1 MKKIFYNKDAK
12 EKITEA
18 VNIIYE
24 AVAHTL
30 GPKGGNTAF
39 SISNSNPIVTND
51 GVSIAKE
58 ISVKDPAINIGIEL
72 IKQAAIRANEEAGD
86 GTTTSIVLTKHI
98 YEEGIKLI
106 EEGANP
112 ISLRDGMYKALD
124 EIITKINKVSK
135 DISTDT
141 DILNIATISSGSK
154 ELGEVIL
161 RAFNEIGEDGI
172 LQVEKGNSEKT
183 FINTI
188 SGFHICTGPIDEH
201 FVKEKEL
208 KLENCYILNTNIDF
222 EKTKP
227 LRSLL
232 NILNNQERPCILIGN
247 SFSQEVISNLLINLQ
262 RDIICIPV
270 EAPNFG
276 PKRMDILK
284 DLAAITNSELID
296 KNDNIHLEVLTEKEL
311 INKLGVVKEL
321 KVKKDLIVFTE
332 LLDEE
337 LLKKRV
343 KELKEKKV
351 EKERISKLAGGISTI
366 YVGGLS
372 RLEVDEKYYRV
383 EDAIN
388 ATNSAIKE
396 GIVPGGGSV
405 FYNIYNTKLQIEEKN
420 DFDKG
425 YNMLYKVLMYPF
437 EVICKN
443 SGIEKPSFW
452 GTYSNEF
459 GLDASTGEMCN
470 LIERGII
477 DPAKTLKSSLKAA
490 VSVASTIL
498 TTNCIVVDEEEKKSY
513 KSFL

>member
-98 YEEGIKLI
+98 YEEGVKLI

-208 KLENCYILNTNIDF
+208 KLAICYILNTNIDF

-247 SFSQEVISNLLINLQ
+247 SFNSNPSPTSI
-262 RDIICIPV
+262 RFGS
-270 EAPNFG
+270 PN
-276 PKRMDILK
+276 P
-284 DLAAITNSELID
+284 
-296 KNDNIHLEVLTEKEL
+296 
-311 INKLGVVKEL
+311 
-321 KVKKDLIVFTE
+321 
-332 LLDEE
+332 
-337 LLKKRV
+337 
-343 KELKEKKV
+343 
-351 EKERISKLAGGISTI
+351 
-366 YVGGLS
+366 
-372 RLEVDEKYYRV
+372 
-383 EDAIN
+383 
-388 ATNSAIKE
+388 
-396 GIVPGGGSV
+396 
-405 FYNIYNTKLQIEEKN
+405 
-420 DFDKG
+420 
-425 YNMLYKVLMYPF
+425 
-437 EVICKN
+437 
-443 SGIEKPSFW
+443 
-452 GTYSNEF
+452 
-459 GLDASTGEMCN
+459 
-470 LIERGII
+470 
-477 DPAKTLKSSLKAA
+477 
-490 VSVASTIL
+490 
-498 TTNCIVVDEEEKKSY
+498 
-513 KSFL
+513 

>member
-1 MKKIFYNKDAK
+1 MKKVFYNKDAK
-12 EKITEA
+12 DKITEA
-18 VNIIYE
+18 VKIIYE
-24 AVAHTL
+24 AVSHTL

-86 GTTTSIVLTKHI
+86 GTTTSIVLTKYI

-124 EIITKINKVSK
+124 EIINKINEVSK
-135 DISTDT
+135 AVSTDE
-141 DILNIATISSGSK
+141 DILNIAKISSGSK

-161 RAFNEIGEDGI
+161 KAFNEIGEDGI

-188 SGFHICTGPIDEH
+188 NGFHICTGAIDEH
-201 FVKEKEL
+201 FLKEKEL
-208 KLENCYILNTNIDF
+208 KLEECYILNTNIDF

-232 NILNNQERPCILIGN
+232 NILNTQERPCILIGN

-262 RDIICIPV
+262 RDIVCIPV
-270 EAPNFG
+270 EAPSFG

-343 KELKEKKV
+343 KELKEKNV
-351 EKERISKLAGGISTI
+351 EKERISKLVGGISTI

-405 FYNIYNTKLQIEEKN
+405 FYNISNTKLQIEEKT

-437 EVICKN
+437 EVICRN

-459 GLDASTGEMCN
+459 GLDASTGEICN

>member
-12 EKITEA
+12 DKIEEA

-39 SISNSNPIVTND
+39 SISNSTPIVTND

-72 IKQAAIRANEEAGD
+72 IKQAAIKANEEAGD
-86 GTTTSIVLTKHI
+86 GTTTSIVLTKFI
-98 YEEGIKLI
+98 FEEGMKLI
-106 EEGANP
+106 ELGANP
-112 ISLRDGMYKALD
+112 ISLRDGMYKALN
-124 EIITKINKVSK
+124 EILELISKSAKAVS
-135 DISTDT
+135 TNN

-161 RAFNEIGEDGI
+161 KAFSEIGEDGI
-172 LQVEKGNSEKT
+172 LQVEKGNNEKT

-188 SGFHICTGPIDEH
+188 NGFHICTGPVDEH
-201 FVKEKEL
+201 FLKEKEL

-222 EKTKP
+222 DKP
-227 LRSLL
+227 KAIRSLL
-232 NILNNQERPCILIGN
+232 NMLNNQEKPCILIGN
-247 SFSQEVISNLLINLQ
+247 SFSQEVISNLLINFQ
-262 RDIICIPV
+262 RDIVCIPI
-270 EAPNFG
+270 EAPSFG
-276 PKRMDILK
+276 PKRTEVLE
-284 DLAAITNSELID
+284 DLAFITKSELID

-321 KVKKDLIVFTE
+321 KIKKDLIIFTE
-332 LLDEE
+332 LLDEK

-343 KELKEKKV
+343 EELKEKNV
-351 EKERISKLAGGISTI
+351 DKERISKLVGGISTI

-372 RLEVDEKYYRV
+372 RLEVDERYYRV

-396 GIVPGGGSV
+396 GIVPGAGSV
-405 FYNIYNTKLQIEEKN
+405 FYNISTTKISLKEET

-425 YNMLYKVLMYPF
+425 YNMLYKVLINPF

-443 SGIEKPSFW
+443 SGLQVKELSFVNKENS
-452 GTYSNEF
+452 GI
-459 GLDASTGEMCN
+459 DASTGEICN

-498 TTNCIVVDEEEKKSY
+498 TTNCIVVDEEEKKGY